1 MAAACAGWLLVQADA
16 WALGGSG
23 VRIWLPEGVTTT
35 APEIDRLFYLVL
47 TVTGIAF
54 CLVQATLVWFLVRYR
69 RREGRRAAYTHGNTV
84 VEIVWTV
91 IPTLILVFLAFHS
104 QRVWAKVRGTPPPP
118 DVEIEVTG
126 EQFAWN
132 IRYAGADGALNSA
145 DDITTINQLHLPVR
159 QTVLIHI
166 KSKDVIHSFFVP
178 QFRMKQDAV
187 PGLTS
192 RMWVSATKAGNFEIA
207 CAELCGLGHYR
218 MRGFLV
224 IETPEAFQSWLEQQ
238 LAEQQS

>member
-1 MAAACAGWLLVQADA
+1 MAVGLWCMAQAHA
-16 WALGGSG
+16 WAFGGSG
-23 VRIWLPEGVTTT
+23 VRIWLPEAVTTT

-47 TVTGIAF
+47 VITGIAF
-54 CLVQATLVWFLVRYR
+54 CLVQGTLVWFLVRYR
-69 RREGRRAAYTHGNTV
+69 RVPGRRATYTHGNTA
-84 VEIVWTV
+84 VEVVWTI
-91 IPTLILVFLAFHS
+91 IPTLILLFLAFHS
-104 QRVWAKVRGTPPPP
+104 QRVWAKVRGTPPAA

-132 IRYAGADGALNSA
+132 VRYAGADGRLNSA
-145 DDITTINQLHLPVR
+145 DDITTINQLHLPVH

-192 RMWVSATKAGNFEIA
+192 RMWVSATKTGNFEIA

-224 IETPEAFQSWLEQQ
+224 IDTPEAFHTWLEQQ
-238 LAEQQS
+238 LAEQSS